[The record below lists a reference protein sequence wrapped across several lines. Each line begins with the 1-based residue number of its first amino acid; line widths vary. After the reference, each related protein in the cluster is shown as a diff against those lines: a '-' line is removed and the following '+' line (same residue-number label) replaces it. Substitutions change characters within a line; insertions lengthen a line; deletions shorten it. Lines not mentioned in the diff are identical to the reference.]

1 MDSTILH
8 QAGKILMTIG
18 ALSFIISGTILINR
32 QQNDEKKQQTKNQ
45 GTTFISI
52 GLSWLVI
59 ALVLF

>member
-1 MDSTILH
+1 
-8 QAGKILMTIG
+8 MTIG

-32 QQNDEKKQQTKNQ
+32 QQNDKKKQQTKNQ